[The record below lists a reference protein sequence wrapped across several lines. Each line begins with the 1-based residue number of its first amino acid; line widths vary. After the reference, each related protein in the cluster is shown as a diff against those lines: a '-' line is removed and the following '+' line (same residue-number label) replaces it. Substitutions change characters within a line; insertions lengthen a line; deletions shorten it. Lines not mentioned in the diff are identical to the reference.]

1 MAKSQTPHTKRR
13 KPDLK
18 GYIMYKPIY
27 KTFRERQNFKDRKQ
41 INGWAGAEVGR
52 SDYQKAW
59 GWGEAWENSRVMKL
73 LYSLMMVANTH
84 LYLSAKTQRTIT

>member
-27 KTFRERQNFKDRKQ
+27 MTFQKRQNFKDRKQ
-41 INGWAGAEVGR
+41 INGWAGVEVGR
-52 SDYQKAW
+52 NDYKKAW
-59 GWGEAWENSRVMKL
+59 GRGAGSMGKF
-73 LYSLMMVANTH
+73 
-84 LYLSAKTQRTIT
+84 